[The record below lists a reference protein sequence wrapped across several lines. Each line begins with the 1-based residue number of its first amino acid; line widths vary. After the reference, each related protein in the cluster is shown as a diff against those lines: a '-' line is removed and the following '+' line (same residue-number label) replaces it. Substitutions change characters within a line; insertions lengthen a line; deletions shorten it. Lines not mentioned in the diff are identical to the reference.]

1 MPQSAVAPSKCL
13 TSLGNMS
20 ENVPI
25 KIPSTLPTKIPK
37 SETISQPEATPS
49 NTPASL
55 VLLASPSTLDAPSTA
70 SAIPIMTPA
79 PSQISD
85 APFPKTINISSL
97 KKEHCKICN
106 LTVIGNFNKHLL
118 NSHYKE
124 ELRIAIP
131 SETRSCASCN
141 NSKFSSYAEAIFHF
155 MTKHNICRKFY
166 DKEQM

>member
-1 MPQSAVAPSKCL
+1 M
-13 TSLGNMS
+13 
-20 ENVPI
+20 
-25 KIPSTLPTKIPK
+25 
-37 SETISQPEATPS
+37 
-49 NTPASL
+49 
-55 VLLASPSTLDAPSTA
+55 VLLSFFEISSGFWSKKKLIRLGLHVSPRTSW
-70 SAIPIMTPA
+70 
-79 PSQISD
+79 PSQISG
-85 APFPKTINISSL
+85 APFPKTIDISSL

-106 LTVIGNFNKHLL
+106 LTVVGNFNKHLL